1 MVDMVIRRQDTGG
14 ERTAMDRVT
23 RVVSGPLALKMQRL
37 RAARENV
44 AGVDVTTLPLL
55 AARLAGGFRRPASP
69 EDVQPAIRSALADGG
84 FRELERVR
92 DLPGMVRAVQ
102 RTLAMVWRADALL
115 DPAGGAR
122 LGDLTELD
130 ARVRAALPA
139 GALAPPDLRDA
150 ALARMAHA
158 PVLFGR
164 IELEGL
170 LDVDPVWRPLA
181 AALADVTAVSWRRP
195 CAGARDWFSGE
206 VVETWPAAAGEA
218 SAVICADPQAEVVEA
233 LRWARRLMAGGV
245 AAARIGIAATSP
257 ETWDEA
263 MLVLSR
269 EAGMPLHFTHG
280 VAALEDPA
288 GQACAALADVLLRGL
303 SQARV
308 RRLLRRSAPVRAG
321 LPDDWAVGL
330 RRAAGLFTE
339 AQWRTAL
346 AAARTARASG
356 ASAEEILLP
365 RLALLAHGVGAA
377 FAAGEAF
384 LDGEALG
391 LWRQALRAAP
401 PEALELSLRDLRL
414 PDGVSPGAAMT
425 WGPAAHLAA
434 APRPFVRLLG
444 LTGRAWPRAGAEDP
458 LLPEHVLSR
467 ARLEA
472 LSRPEEDER
481 LFGLIHAHAVGGLVL
496 SRSRRSAEGALLAPS
511 RLFPAEGADVMAKV
525 RTPDHA
531 FSEADRL
538 LARPSEARDRP
549 ALSLARA
556 AWRGWLSPDVTAW
569 DGQVPAGDP
578 VVRAA
583 LGREQSATSLRR
595 LLRDPLGFVW
605 RYALGWRPAEAHA
618 DVLALDRAEF
628 GELVHELLRRTVSRL
643 EPTPGLNRAT
653 AAELAAAIEASAAEA
668 AALWPAERPVPPSL
682 LWAHT
687 VDEAARMALAGLA
700 HDQGLQPGTRS
711 WSEVSFGTDGRIVE
725 PWTQA
730 GPVELGGLQI
740 GGRIDR
746 LDLRGD
752 GAAARVTD
760 YKTGAVPKAMARVI
774 LGGGTELQRVIYAAA
789 VRRQAPEVRR
799 VVSRLVYLRGGP
811 AEDALDGDV
820 LDQAITDAAR
830 FIETAAAGLAA
841 GAAVPGPDARETFNP
856 MRLALPADLDGHQR
870 RKARALAAAAG
881 ELPGYW
887 GMP

>member
-1 MVDMVIRRQDTGG
+1 M
-14 ERTAMDRVT
+14 ERVT
-23 RVVSGPLALKMQRL
+23 RVVSGPLALKMQRV

-55 AARLAGGFRRPASP
+55 AARLAGGFRRAASP
-69 EDVQPAIRSALADGG
+69 EDVQPAIRSALAEGG
-84 FRELERVR
+84 FSDLERVR

-102 RTLAMVWRADALL
+102 RTLTAAWRADTLL

-122 LGDLTELD
+122 LGDLAELD

-150 ALARMAHA
+150 ALARIAHA
-158 PVLFGR
+158 PALFGR

-181 AALADVTAVSWRRP
+181 AALADVTVVSWRRP
-195 CAGARDWFSGE
+195 CTGARNWFSGE
-206 VVETWPAAAGEA
+206 VVETWPEA
-218 SAVICADPQAEVVEA
+218 TSDACAVICADPQAEVVEA
-233 LRWARRLMAGGV
+233 LRWARQLMAGGV

-257 ETWDEA
+257 ESWDEA

-269 EAGMPLHFTHG
+269 EACLPLHFTHG

-308 RRLLRRSAPVRAG
+308 RRLLRRSVPARVG
-321 LPDDWAVGL
+321 LPDDWALGL

-339 AQWRTAL
+339 GQWRTAL
-346 AAARTARASG
+346 AAARTRRASG
-356 ASAEEILLP
+356 ALAEEVLLP
-365 RLALLAHGVGAA
+365 RLALLAQGVGVAA
-377 FAAGEAF
+377 AAGEAF
-384 LDGEALG
+384 LDGAALA

-414 PDGVSPGAAMT
+414 PDGVSPGAAIT
-425 WGPAAHLAA
+425 WGPAVHLAA
-434 APRPFVRLLG
+434 APRPYVRLIG

-458 LLPEHVLSR
+458 LLPEHVLPR
-467 ARLEA
+467 AELEP

-481 LFGLIHAHAVGGLVL
+481 LFAVIRAHAVGGLVL

-511 RLFPAEGADVMAKV
+511 RLFPAEGVEVLAKV

-538 LARPSEARDRP
+538 LARPLEARDRP

-556 AWRGWLSPDVTAW
+556 AWRGWLSPAVTAW
-569 DGQVPAGDP
+569 DGQVSAGDP

-583 LGREQSATSLRR
+583 LNREQSATSLRR

-618 DVLALDRAEF
+618 DVLALDRADF

-643 EPTPGLNRAT
+643 EPAPGLNRAT
-653 AAELAAAIEASAAEA
+653 PDELAAAVEASAAEA

-687 VDEAARMALAGLA
+687 VDEAARMALAGLV

-711 WSEVSFGTDGRIVE
+711 WSEVSFGADVRIAE
-725 PWTQA
+725 PWTEA
-730 GPVELGGLQI
+730 GPVELGGLSV

-760 YKTGAVPKAMARVI
+760 YKTGAVPKAIARVT
-774 LGGGTELQRVIYAAA
+774 LGGGTELQRVVYAAA

-799 VVSRLVYLRGGP
+799 VVSRLVYLRDGP
-811 AEDALDGDV
+811 AEHALEGDA
-820 LDQAITDAAR
+820 LDQAIADAAR

-841 GAAVPGPDARETFNP
+841 GAAVPGPDASETFNQ
-856 MRLALPADLDGHQR
+856 MRLALPADFDGHQR

-887 GMP
+887 GLP